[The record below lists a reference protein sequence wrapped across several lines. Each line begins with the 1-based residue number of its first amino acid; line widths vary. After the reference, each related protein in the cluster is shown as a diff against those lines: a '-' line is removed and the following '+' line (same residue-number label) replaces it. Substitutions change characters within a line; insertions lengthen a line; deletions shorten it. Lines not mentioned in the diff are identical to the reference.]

1 MNIRTA
7 RKIAEDV
14 GNVNF
19 SNSDRRAAFHRLDIS
34 ALNGSKEDFKLAK
47 NIWDFFGNL
56 GVKGKDT
63 K

>member
-1 MNIRTA
+1 MDIRTA

-14 GNVNF
+14 GNVKF
-19 SNSDRRAAFHRLDIS
+19 SNSDRRSAFHRLDIS
-34 ALNGSKEDFKLAK
+34 VLGGSKEDFKLAQ

-56 GVKGKDT
+56 GVEGKDT